1 MGLLPFFFCGSAENR
16 VENSVESQVL
26 KINDARTKV
35 PQSGPRTPGQAA
47 PSAGPHPRPHRPPQ
61 WRGRGVQPT
70 TAAAGGLWS
79 RDSSPASL
87 SYPDHPFFTSYRG
100 EGTREFISKRCG
112 QLAPSE
118 RAKRKENCPERS
130 DVDSDT
136 QRPESRSEG
145 ESSPPRRRPQGE
157 GESTRI
163 LPGPLEARAPGRT
176 QSSWRFTQ
184 RPQTLPKLEPIGRA
198 RVRHR

>member
-1 MGLLPFFFCGSAENR
+1 M
-16 VENSVESQVL
+16 ESQVL
-26 KINDARTKV
+26 KIHDARTKV

-47 PSAGPHPRPHRPPQ
+47 PSAGPHPRPHAPPPQ
-61 WRGRGVQPT
+61 WRGRGVKPA
-70 TAAAGGLWS
+70 TAAAGDLWS
-79 RDSSPASL
+79 CDSSPASL
-87 SYPDHPFFTSYRG
+87 VPPPSLFHFLPG
-100 EGTREFISKRCG
+100 EGTRKFISKRCG
-112 QLAPSE
+112 QLPPSE
-118 RAKRKENCPERS
+118 KAKRKKNCPERN

-136 QRPESRSEG
+136 QRPESLSEG

-184 RPQTLPKLEPIGRA
+184 RPQALPKLEPTGRSQ
-198 RVRHR
+198 